1 MAALVGLC
9 PTADFQPLL
18 PYKCT
23 GGSGLPRPQGTHRQ
37 RMFVWL
43 PQDSGNERYFRDRL
57 TRTCRCHGS
66 RMWTGWLGGGIRSS
80 LGKAWARVRGVISW
94 GCTPGLI
101 NPEQP
106 YHSLT
111 HRLSSIHP
119 SIRILGAADNWDKP
133 FQGLTFPK
141 DIFRVGWKTLFTV
154 WILARLEAV
163 LKYEICSTMC
173 HKGLRKQRN
182 IQTHLQ
188 LMKEEWK

>member
-43 PQDSGNERYFRDRL
+43 LQDSGDERYFRDRL
-57 TRTCRCHGS
+57 TQTCRCHGS

-119 SIRILGAADNWDKP
+119 SIRILGALLIIGTNHFRGSP
-133 FQGLTFPK
+133 FQRIYF
-141 DIFRVGWKTLFTV
+141 GWAEKLSSQSGF
-154 WILARLEAV
+154 LLD
-163 LKYEICSTMC
+163 
-173 HKGLRKQRN
+173 LRQS
-182 IQTHLQ
+182 
-188 LMKEEWK
+188 